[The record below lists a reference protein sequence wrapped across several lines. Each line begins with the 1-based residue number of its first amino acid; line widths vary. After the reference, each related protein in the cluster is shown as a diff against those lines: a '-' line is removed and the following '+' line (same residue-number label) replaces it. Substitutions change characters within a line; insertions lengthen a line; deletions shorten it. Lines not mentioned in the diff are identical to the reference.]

1 MTTVL
6 ITWNSTYFQTS
17 YKIKQCLFFERY
29 NVKKFIKMWQDNQ
42 VKFDVALSQME
53 MRLGEHLID
62 KLEMVEDTKG
72 NAGDRGRLLI
82 TNLRLMWHSISY
94 PRINLSIGF
103 NTFVTVTTKII
114 NTIYGGTTQ
123 ALYILTSYRNCRY
136 EFLFSNLD
144 TRSSRHY
151 TSVMGVHRAYISSKI
166 YREMKL
172 RVGIIHDKRLTLL
185 PQETVHETLPGVW
198 NLSTEQGNVGT
209 FIVTN
214 IRIVWYAD
222 MNQQF
227 NVSMP
232 YLTIANINV
241 RSSKFGPTLV
251 ITSTESSGSY
261 ILGFR
266 VDPIDKLYSLHK
278 ELVSL
283 NAAYNKSPIFGVEY
297 TFEHQSVPQPESITE
312 KFTEIES
319 SEDEISNV
327 FNMYFSEGG
336 VNQRKPVL
344 SNSLGLATEEPREG
358 STLEMLWELLPST
371 K

>member
-1 MTTVL
+1 
-6 ITWNSTYFQTS
+6 
-17 YKIKQCLFFERY
+17 
-29 NVKKFIKMWQDNQ
+29 MWQDNS
-42 VKFDVALSQME
+42 VKFDIGLSQME
-53 MRLGEHLID
+53 LRSGEHLID
-62 KLEMVEDTKG
+62 KLELIEDTKG
-72 NAGDRGRLLI
+72 NAGDRGRLLV
-82 TNLRLMWHSISY
+82 TNLRLMWHSIAY

-103 NTFVTVTTKII
+103 NTFVTITTKVI
-114 NTIYGGTTQ
+114 NTLYGSTNQ
-123 ALYILTSYRNCRY
+123 ALYILTSFKNCRY
-136 EFLFSNLD
+136 EFVFSNLD

-166 YREMKL
+166 YREIKL
-172 RVGIIHDKRLTLL
+172 RVGIINDKRLTLL
-185 PQETVHETLPGVW
+185 PQEIINETLPGVW

-214 IRIVWYAD
+214 IRIVWYAE

-232 YLTIANINV
+232 YLTIANMNV
-241 RSSKFGPTLV
+241 RNSKFGPTLV
-251 ITSTESSGSY
+251 INSTEASGSY

-266 VDPIDKLYSLHK
+266 VDPVSKLYSLHK
-278 ELVSL
+278 ELTSL
-283 NAAYNKSPIFGVEY
+283 YAAYNKSPILGIEY

-319 SEDEISNV
+319 CEDEISNA

-336 VNQRKPVL
+336 VNQRKPIL
-344 SNSLGLATEEPREG
+344 ATNLGLAAEEPREG
-358 STLEMLWELLPST
+358 STLETLWELLPS